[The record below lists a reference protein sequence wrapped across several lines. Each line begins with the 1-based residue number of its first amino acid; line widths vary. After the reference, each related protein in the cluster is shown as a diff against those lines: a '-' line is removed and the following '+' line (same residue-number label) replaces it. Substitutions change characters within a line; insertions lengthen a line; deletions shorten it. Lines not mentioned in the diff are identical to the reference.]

1 MIKKSLIVLA
11 LLWVAFLGIM
21 IFREKIVE
29 FLGGSTKPKEI
40 VKQEIPQVVPPQP
53 VKVEPKTLEVIPF
66 EPLPDKPTPPPPMLV
81 REVKKEVIPVEKATN
96 QETQSEKVEKIPE
109 PTFGLICTKYERIPS
124 RFRLASWEGVKKVEL
139 EDLSKIDPVT
149 KRHPRYWLRLRVPY
163 KELIH
168 VTSKESFFRPTNM
181 QDPNKRLLVQSFEVK
196 KEALSYS
203 TLKKPIGYLI
213 LRDFK
218 IGGPPFQLTSEMDSP
233 MTSSYYLHFE
243 QIMGPKKFFHDLTGK
258 RNGHKFGGWGIEYQ
272 VTNQNFAQNKITVL
286 RKDLKTLKLAK
297 KDLSGPTSL

>member
-1 MIKKSLIVLA
+1 LIKKSFIVLA

-21 IFREKIVE
+21 IFRDKIVE
-29 FLGGSTKPKEI
+29 FLGGSTKPEEI
-40 VKQEIPQVVPPQP
+40 VKQEIPQVPPPQP
-53 VKVEPKTLEVIPF
+53 VKVEPKTLEFIPF
-66 EPLPDKPTPPPPMLV
+66 KPLPDKPTAIPPMLV
-81 REVKKEVIPVEKATN
+81 KEEEKEVTPVEKPTN
-96 QETQSEKVEKIPE
+96 QETQNEKVENKSV

-124 RFRLASWEGVKKVEL
+124 RFRLASWEGAKKVEL

-149 KRHPRYWLRLRVPY
+149 KKHPRYWLRLRIPY

-168 VTSKESFFRPTNM
+168 VSSKESFFRPTNM

-218 IGGPPFQLTSEMDSP
+218 MGGPPFQLTSEMKSP

-243 QIMGPKKFFHDLTGK
+243 QVMGPKKFFHDLTGK

-272 VTNQNFAQNKITVL
+272 VTNQNFAKNKITVL